1 MNSKTVML
9 ALGSLG
15 LIPFAAGA
23 ALISAGTR
31 TLDLGIGAGINPG
44 FLFAS
49 YSAIILSFL
58 GGVLW
63 GRSLGLDA
71 AGPGRNLLLLS
82 NGIALL
88 AWFGLLAGPDYFTL
102 TLLALMLGYVVV
114 LSAEQRLA
122 EYVDYELLAPYMRM
136 RFFLTNIVLAAHL
149 VALAFG

>member
-1 MNSKTVML
+1 MIT
-9 ALGSLG
+9 LGSLG
-15 LIPFAAGA
+15 LIPFAVGAG
-23 ALISAGTR
+23 LISTDTQA
-31 TLDLGIGAGINPG
+31 LDLGIGARIEPG

-63 GRSLGLDA
+63 GRSLGLEA
-71 AGPGRNLLLLS
+71 AGLGRNLLLLS
-82 NGIALL
+82 NGMALL
-88 AWFGLLAGPDYFTL
+88 AWFGLIAGPDYFTL

-122 EYVDYELLAPYMRM
+122 VHADYELLTPYMRM

>member
-1 MNSKTVML
+1 MTTRTIITG
-9 ALGSLG
+9 LGVLG

-23 ALISAGTR
+23 WWI
-31 TLDLGIGAGINPG
+31 TLGGMEPILGLGLEPG

-63 GRSLGLDA
+63 GRSLALDESRL
-71 AGPGRNLLLLS
+71 GRKLLLLS

-88 AWFGLLAGPDYFTL
+88 AWFGLLAGPGYFTL

-114 LSAEQRLA
+114 FSAEQRLA
-122 EYVDYELLAPYMRM
+122 RTIDDELLAPYMRM
-136 RFFLTNIVLAAHL
+136 RFFLTNLVLAAHL
-149 VALAFG
+149 LVLAFG